1 MGTTDVPSGATPDI
15 LRSPL
20 QEASNPEQPNNDL
33 LYHDPSTWSTLPS
46 YPVPP
51 SNDQFTL
58 HPPDP
63 TYTDRAVLSWDTSTS
78 STWTQP
84 LFPLDLDAS
93 PELGPQSFPDGV
105 TFGIPSGLTPSET
118 LYASHST
125 ATPSTSSSASSSPSE
140 SFKDSSD
147 RASKTRLNTLAARRY
162 RQRRVDRAHELEA
175 ELDAIKKER
184 DALKIRVSKL
194 EGETNA
200 LKGLL
205 ELQIS
210 K

>member
-1 MGTTDVPSGATPDI
+1 MATTGFSID
-15 LRSPL
+15 
-20 QEASNPEQPNNDL
+20 NDL

-46 YPVPP
+46 YPIPL
-51 SNDQFTL
+51 SNEQFTF
-58 HPPDP
+58 HAPDS
-63 TYTDRAVLSWDTSTS
+63 THTDCAVLSWDA

-84 LFPLDLDAS
+84 LFPLDAS
-93 PELGPQSFPDGV
+93 PDFGPQSFLDGV
-105 TFGIPSGLTPSET
+105 TFDIPSGLTPRET
-118 LYASHST
+118 LNASNST
-125 ATPSTSSSASSSPSE
+125 ASPTTSSSASSSPSE
-140 SFKDSSD
+140 SSKDSSD

-162 RQRRVDRAHELEA
+162 RQRRVDRTHELEA